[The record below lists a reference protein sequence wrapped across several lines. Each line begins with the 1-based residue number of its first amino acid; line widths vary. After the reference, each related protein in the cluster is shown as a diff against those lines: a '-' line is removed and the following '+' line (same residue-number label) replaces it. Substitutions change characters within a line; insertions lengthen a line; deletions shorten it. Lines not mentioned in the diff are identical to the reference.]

1 MVKLTNNKS
10 KPVID
15 SQHSNKAKLTNQAL
29 TSDTVISS
37 KVPGNLNE
45 KYSIPGLFIKPSTK
59 DAPKSVEAKLTLS
72 PVEGTFSLT
81 TKVKDEKV
89 TKVKKLK
96 LKMIV
101 QIKRIFS
108 IQLVNIFLALK

>member
-1 MVKLTNNKS
+1 MGPRGEVVVKLTNNKA

-15 SQHSNKAKLTNQAL
+15 SQHYQHSNKAKLANQAL

-37 KVPGNLNE
+37 KVPGNMNE

-81 TKVKDEKV
+81 TKVKDQKEKG
-89 TKVKKLK
+89 
-96 LKMIV
+96 
-101 QIKRIFS
+101 S
-108 IQLVNIFLALK
+108 